1 MCASHGCVRR
11 EPVGSGRCL
20 GPEVDLPVCPTR
32 GGRRFLV
39 PEGPPGPER
48 PCAIVWI
55 KMFCV
60 KNKFD
65 FRGPPLSR
73 WSDNGCLPTNSSSL
87 FAAVDRDS
95 VPSASTAL
103 TRLTWCTEPSTAT
116 PPRVPRSR
124 PIEGAV
130 IALRSLSGSG
140 CGSGW
145 ASAPHPPAREPSRL
159 SAVVQG

>member
-1 MCASHGCVRR
+1 MCASQGCVRR

-39 PEGPPGPER
+39 PASPPGSER
-48 PCAIVWI
+48 PCTIVWI

-73 WSDNGCLPTNSSSL
+73 WSENGCLPTNSSSLL

-95 VPSASTAL
+95 VPSPSTAL

-116 PPRVPRSR
+116 PPRVARSR
-124 PIEGAV
+124 PIQGAV
-130 IALRSLSGSG
+130 IALRSLCGSG
-140 CGSGW
+140 CGSGC
-145 ASAPHPPAREPSRL
+145 SRPPLA
-159 SAVVQG
+159 AVSPVPYRTG

>member
-39 PEGPPGPER
+39 PESPPGSER
-48 PCAIVWI
+48 PCTIVWI

-87 FAAVDRDS
+87 LFAAVDRDS
-95 VPSASTAL
+95 VPSPSTAL

-116 PPRVPRSR
+116 RLAYRDRAPSKAPSLRFVRFVGPGAGQAILGHHLPRSVPYR
-124 PIEGAV
+124 TV
-130 IALRSLSGSG
+130 
-140 CGSGW
+140 
-145 ASAPHPPAREPSRL
+145 PSD
-159 SAVVQG
+159 GT